1 MSSKRKIL
9 LDDYRKVL
17 RDFFAREGVKPFPR
31 RWKYRLLILYSA
43 VRALEV
49 GLPYTEDE
57 INDAIVQWQKSRG
70 SFIDLDHVT
79 LRRYLVDLG
88 FLDRNPSGSVYAVI
102 HSFLEE
108 ADWDPLI
115 LEADEDALLAQ
126 ARRDVDSGRLR
137 EPLLDSDVDLL
148 EG

>member
-1 MSSKRKIL
+1 MSSKRKIVL
-9 LDDYRKVL
+9 EDYRKVL
-17 RDFFAREGVKPFPR
+17 RDYFAREGVKPFPR

-43 VRALEV
+43 IRRLEL

-57 INDAIVQWQKSRG
+57 VNDAIVEWQKRHG
-70 SFIDLDHVT
+70 GFLDLDHVT

-108 ADWDPLI
+108 ADWDPRI
-115 LEADEDALLAQ
+115 LECDEEALLVQ
-126 ARRDVDSGRLR
+126 ARRDVESSRNRVEPISDSDI
-137 EPLLDSDVDLL
+137 EPL
-148 EG
+148 

>member
-1 MSSKRKIL
+1 MSSKRKIV
-9 LDDYRKVL
+9 LDDYRKML
-17 RDFFAREGVKPFPR
+17 RDYFARDGVKPFPR

-43 VRALEV
+43 IRRLEV

-57 INDAIVQWQKSRG
+57 INEAIVEWQKQRG
-70 SFIDLDHVT
+70 GFIDLDHVT

-115 LEADEDALLAQ
+115 LDADEDVLLAQ
-126 ARRDVDSGRLR
+126 ARKDVESGRHR
-137 EPLLDSDVDLL
+137 EPLSDLDIDPL
-148 EG
+148 